1 MRLLHHLRS
10 AIGETRAA
18 SHLPKR
24 RDGRTAPTFALSHFR
39 TFALVVFALTV
50 LLAACA
56 DRGGNPTG
64 PPLRVTVPAGS
75 ALGAVADS
83 LEAREIVASG
93 KGFRSYARKQGAAA
107 KIKPGVYEF
116 RRGEAFSDIVEKL
129 VSGDVVKA
137 RVVIPEGWTTR
148 QIAARLAA
156 NTGVK
161 EDSVFRLLS
170 SEAAAQK
177 YGVPGPTLEGY
188 LYPATYQF
196 PLGMTSLDRMVGEM
210 ARNYRAAWTPEMRA
224 RAAALGMSEREVVA
238 LASIVEREAK
248 VWSERPIIAAVYHN
262 RLKKRMR
269 LQADPTVQYALGQQ
283 RARLL
288 YRDIRSVAGD
298 PYNTYTHAGLPPG
311 PIASPSKGAIV
322 AALNPAAVD
331 YVYFVARPNGT
342 HVFTRTLAEHNAAK
356 RASQREAR
364 AAGQP
369 R

>member
-1 MRLLHHLRS
+1 MR
-10 AIGETRAA
+10 
-18 SHLPKR
+18 K
-24 RDGRTAPTFALSHFR
+24 PTFALSHFR
-39 TFALVVFALTV
+39 TLALAV

-56 DRGGNPTG
+56 DKGGNPTG

-75 ALGAVADS
+75 GLGAVADS
-83 LEAREIVASG
+83 LAAREIVADAG
-93 KGFRSYARKQGAAA
+93 DFRSFARSKGAAE
-107 KIKPGVYEF
+107 KIQPGIYEF
-116 RRGEAFSDIVEKL
+116 RRGDAFEDIVEKL
-129 VSGDVVKA
+129 VNGDVVKV
-137 RVVIPEGWTTR
+137 RVVIPEGWTLR

-161 EDSVFRLLS
+161 ADSLQAALS
-170 SEAAAQK
+170 ADSAAKK

-188 LYPATYQF
+188 LYPATYVF
-196 PLGMTSLDRMVGEM
+196 PLGTKPDSMVREM
-210 ARNYRAAWTPEMRA
+210 VRSYKRVWTPEMRE
-224 RAAALGMSEREVVA
+224 RAKALGMSETEVVA

-248 VWSERPIIAAVYHN
+248 VWTERPTISAVYHN
-262 RLKKRMR
+262 RLKQRMR

-288 YRDIRSVAGD
+288 YRDIRSVADD

-311 PIASPSKGAIV
+311 PIASPSKGAIE

-331 YVYFVARPNGT
+331 FLYFVARPNGT

-356 RASQREAR
+356 RAAQREAR
-364 AAGQP
+364 AARPAAP